1 MRCKRT
7 LLAFDVSDA
16 DTNWMIAVPQINDI
30 GTVWLLGCGNMGG
43 ALLRRWVAAGLTRVA
58 VIDPAPRA
66 LPDGIAAF
74 AEPPEGV
81 PDVLVVAVKPQ
92 LLAEAAAP
100 LIARLGAETL
110 IVSIVA
116 GVSTATLSALF
127 EGRDVVRTMPN
138 TPASAGQGVTALFA
152 PGKGREVAEALF
164 LPAGTCVWLDDE
176 AQFDAVTAVSGS
188 GPAYIFAMIEA
199 LAAAGVEAG
208 LPDALAA
215 ELALRTVAGAGHLA
229 GLGAA
234 SPAELR
240 AGVTSPNGTTAA
252 GLAVL
257 QPALDTLM
265 AATVAAAARRSRE
278 LGEAV

>member
-1 MRCKRT
+1 MTQPAR
-7 LLAFDVSDA
+7 LSDL
-16 DTNWMIAVPQINDI
+16 

-66 LPDGIAAF
+66 LPEGVAAS
-74 AEPPEGV
+74 AGPPEGV
-81 PDVLVVAVKPQ
+81 PDVLVIAVKPQ
-92 LLAEAAAP
+92 LLAGAAAP
-100 LIARLGAETL
+100 LVARLGPETL

-127 EGRDVVRTMPN
+127 KGRQVVRTMPN

-152 PGKGREVAEALF
+152 SGGGRAAADTLF
-164 LPAGTCVWLDDE
+164 DAVGTTVWLDDE

-188 GPAYIFAMIEA
+188 GPAYVFAMIEA
-199 LAAAGVEAG
+199 LAAAGVAVG
-208 LPDALAA
+208 LPPGLAGD
-215 ELALRTVAGAGHLA
+215 LALRTVAGAGHLA
-229 GLGAA
+229 ALGEATPAA
-234 SPAELR
+234 LR
-240 AGVTSPNGTTAA
+240 ESVTSPNGTTAA

-257 QPALDTLM
+257 QPALDALM
-265 AATVAAAARRSRE
+265 QATVAAAARRSRE